1 MRACFNSWRD
11 WRSAARCP
19 THWALNFSPL
29 CCILAPAKIS
39 SDLCIA
45 KSSCTCNKYSTC
57 KFLIGEWQ
65 SPHPTIFISGEKIP
79 CTCLREKAW
88 KCKRKHWRNWG
99 CCWRR
104 RWWWWWCTYHQ
115 LRETEKFHKVCF
127 CEIASVFTL
136 NVTKCNGI
144 EHGLKCINIW
154 ERDHHPQEEE
164 EFSRLSESTNKTK
177 RKKGDF
183 FQRLDWD
190 CLLTRIVFIV
200 GCEKIQRAR
209 QRSSI
214 AVREFLFVF
223 LTNITNDLVHINGM
237 DGAPVNSW
245 QAFLEY
251 KRTGFESRRRS
262 LEVFVSTTTI
272 LFVSHC
278 CKFFPAFDEK
288 CFFVVVISSTNC
300 LTTSVVCWRND

>member
-1 MRACFNSWRD
+1 MMYLPSTERDGKVSQSLLLWNCKCLHLECHQMQWYRA
-11 WRSAARCP
+11 RSRV
-19 THWALNFSPL
+19 
-29 CCILAPAKIS
+29 
-39 SDLCIA
+39 
-45 KSSCTCNKYSTC
+45 Y
-57 KFLIGEWQ
+57 Q
-65 SPHPTIFISGEKIP
+65 Y
-79 CTCLREKAW
+79 LRE
-88 KCKRKHWRNWG
+88 
-99 CCWRR
+99 
-104 RWWWWWCTYHQ
+104 
-115 LRETEKFHKVCF
+115 REQ
-127 CEIASVFTL
+127 
-136 NVTKCNGI
+136 
-144 EHGLKCINIW
+144 

-177 RKKGDF
+177 CKKGDF

-200 GCEKIQRAR
+200 GCEKIQRER
-209 QRSSI
+209 QRCSI

-223 LTNITNDLVHINGM
+223 LTNVTNDLVHINGM
-237 DGAPVNSW
+237 NGAPVNSW

-251 KRTGFESRRRS
+251 KRTGFESRRRRS

-288 CFFVVVISSTNC
+288 CFFVVVISSTDC